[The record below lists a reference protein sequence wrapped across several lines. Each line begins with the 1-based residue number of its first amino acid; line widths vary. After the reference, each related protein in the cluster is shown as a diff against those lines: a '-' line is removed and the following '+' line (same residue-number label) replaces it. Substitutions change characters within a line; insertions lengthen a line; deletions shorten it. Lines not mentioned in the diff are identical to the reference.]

1 VFESG
6 SSEHKAY
13 AQGCSEGAKAESD
26 RILALLDNEMSV
38 CECEEALKHAISRIK
53 GEDNA

>member
-1 VFESG
+1 MFESG